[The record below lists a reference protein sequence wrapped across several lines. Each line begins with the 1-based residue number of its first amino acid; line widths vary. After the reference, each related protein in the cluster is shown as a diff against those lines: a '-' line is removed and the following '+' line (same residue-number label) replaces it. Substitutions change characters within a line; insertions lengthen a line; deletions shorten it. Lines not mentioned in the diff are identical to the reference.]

1 MTMKPQLTR
10 GLGAPVAPT
19 VPTSAAALPRQDIP
33 SMPPQAPMPMS
44 GIAAPR
50 SPQSPQ
56 APQGASQIALKV
68 NRLPTITRI
77 SSSCFSSSSNCTT
90 KRSTESQLGNFHK
103 KILVLMLIK
112 FVIF

>member
-1 MTMKPQLTR
+1 MKKEKATFTPTGSIDITPPGIASFARTPTGMTMKPQLTR

-33 SMPPQAPMPMS
+33 SAALAPMPMS

-56 APQGASQIALKV
+56 APQGASQIAAKV
-68 NRLPTITRI
+68 NRLL
-77 SSSCFSSSSNCTT
+77 NNY
-90 KRSTESQLGNFHK
+90 QN
-103 KILVLMLIK
+103 
-112 FVIF
+112 